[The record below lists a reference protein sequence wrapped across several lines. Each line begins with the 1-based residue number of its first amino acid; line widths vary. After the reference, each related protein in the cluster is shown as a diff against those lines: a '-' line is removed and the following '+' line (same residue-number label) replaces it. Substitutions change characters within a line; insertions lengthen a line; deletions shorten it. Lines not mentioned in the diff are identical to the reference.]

1 MIARL
6 SVLVQRT
13 SERVPSPKE
22 FLFWQVNETTEAM
35 ESTFK
40 ALVNHSGRVKSPAM
54 WADQDFLK
62 KRMEDL
68 YKQLIKLLGVE
79 WLPLFNDEANVFAR
93 PLCKPD
99 HVIVTANGT
108 IRSDGLLSL
117 ILQSVSEGAPW
128 SRAPIIITG
137 TGFTTE
143 VSNIIQSSGFWEES
157 KTTPD
162 NVSNS
167 LAIFG
172 RAAGGFDEE
181 PRAL

>member
-68 YKQLIKLLGVE
+68 YKQLIKLLGE
-79 WLPLFNDEANVFAR
+79 ETQLRHFRVFW
-93 PLCKPD
+93 
-99 HVIVTANGT
+99 T
-108 IRSDGLLSL
+108 I
-117 ILQSVSEGAPW
+117 
-128 SRAPIIITG
+128 SR
-137 TGFTTE
+137 F
-143 VSNIIQSSGFWEES
+143 FFFFF
-157 KTTPD
+157 K
-162 NVSNS
+162 
-167 LAIFG
+167 
-172 RAAGGFDEE
+172 
-181 PRAL
+181 